1 MFDSLYPLIGVLTIG
16 VALFVF
22 GIGLGSAF
30 LESQMAA
37 VAKAHPLTTRW
48 FLVIL
53 IALIVFLSFR
63 FIRPLYYTAVVGL
76 SCVAVVWGFIS
87 RIEKRFIWKE
97 FFTLSFWFSEEIPR
111 ITAKDGM

>member
-1 MFDSLYPLIGVLTIG
+1 MYEPLYPLIGVLTIG
-16 VALFVF
+16 AVLFIF
-22 GIGLGSAF
+22 GIGFGTIF
-30 LESQMAA
+30 LESRWAPW
-37 VAKAHPLTTRW
+37 VKAHPFTTRW

-53 IALIVFLSFR
+53 IALIVFLFFR

-97 FFTLSFWFSEEIPR
+97 FFTLSFWFPEEIPR
-111 ITAKDGM
+111 ITAKDGT